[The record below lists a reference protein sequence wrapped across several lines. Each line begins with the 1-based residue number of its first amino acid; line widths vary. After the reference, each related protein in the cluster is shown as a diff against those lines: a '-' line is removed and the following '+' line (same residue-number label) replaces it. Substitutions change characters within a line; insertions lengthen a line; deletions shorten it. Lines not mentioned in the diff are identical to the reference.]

1 MLIFARNRIIIMAE
15 KIPVE
20 LGTEKIG
27 TLLRQYAVPAIIAMT
42 ASSLYNMVDSIFIGQ
57 GVGPLAISGLAVTFP
72 LMNISAAFGTLVGAG
87 GATLVSVLLGQR
99 NYDMAKKVLANVFI
113 LNVTI
118 GVFFIIFSLSF
129 LTPILRFF
137 GASDATLPYAKEYMT
152 VILLGNI
159 ITHLYFGLNAILRSA
174 GFPKKA
180 MTATILTVVLNTIL
194 DPIFIFVFDM
204 GIQGAAIATVL
215 SQAVALVWVF
225 RMLSDKSRV
234 LHFSREQFS
243 LDRKIA
249 GRSLS
254 IGMAPFLMNLTS
266 SLVVIL
272 MNNQLRSHG
281 GDMAIG
287 AYGIINRVVFL
298 FMMIVMG
305 FTHGMQPIAGYNYGA
320 KLYPR
325 VVEVFRLTVFWATL
339 ITTLCFLV
347 GMFFPEVPVS
357 LFTRDPELKAIASRG
372 FRIGVSLFPIV
383 GFQMVTSNFF
393 QSLGLARR
401 AIFLSLSRQLLFLIP
416 CLAILPGFFGVDGV
430 WISMPVS
437 DAIASIVAALM
448 LASLIRKFR
457 AETAL
462 QNIEEEPIPNPVTRT
477 P

>member
-1 MLIFARNRIIIMAE
+1 MAE

-462 QNIEEEPIPNPVTRT
+462 QNIEEEPTPNPVTRN

>member
-1 MLIFARNRIIIMAE
+1 MPGNRIIIMAE

-320 KLYPR
+320 KLYSR

-416 CLAILPGFFGVDGV
+416 SLAILPGFFGVDGV

>member
-1 MLIFARNRIIIMAE
+1 MAE

-137 GASDATLPYAKEYMT
+137 GASDLTLPYAKEYMT

-325 VVEVFRLTVFWATL
+325 VVGVFRLTVFWATL
-339 ITTLCFLV
+339 ITTLCFIV

-416 CLAILPGFFGVDGV
+416 SLAILPGFFGVDGV

-462 QNIEEEPIPNPVTRT
+462 QNIEEEPQPVT

>member
-1 MLIFARNRIIIMAE
+1 MAE

-118 GVFFIIFSLSF
+118 GVFFIIFSISF

-320 KLYPR
+320 KLYSR

-416 CLAILPGFFGVDGV
+416 SLAILPGFFGVDGV